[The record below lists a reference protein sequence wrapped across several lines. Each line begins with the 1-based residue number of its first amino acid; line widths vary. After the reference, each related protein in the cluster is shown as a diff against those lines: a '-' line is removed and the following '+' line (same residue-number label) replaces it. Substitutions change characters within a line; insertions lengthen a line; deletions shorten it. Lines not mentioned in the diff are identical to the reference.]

1 MFLVGYLF
9 TVLNSGLFGHNRV
22 SEQLL
27 SSYWLFQLVCRVLC
41 IRTTFVRRI
50 LRGWHS
56 APCCALGRYWRAF
69 LKSHHACDI
78 VNISENTLQYL
89 TTYWAEI
96 VTHFNAPYRYQI
108 LDFMRHT
115 TASFVKQTT
124 GRGFVHM
131 FTFFYPHV
139 SIDKVWTYRL
149 LFVCVYFSCVFVRI
163 RISLPEHKASGVK
176 FRTAV
181 HRRVRHGIT
190 NLKYCTNILL
200 R

>member
-1 MFLVGYLF
+1 MSELELSDFWPTYLACWFILTICHFWRSMSSKFKVTGWKMFLVGYLF

-78 VNISENTLQYL
+78 VNISENILQYL

-96 VTHFNAPYRYQI
+96 VTHSNAPYRYQI

-131 FTFFYPHV
+131 FTFFIHTC
-139 SIDKVWTYRL
+139 W
-149 LFVCVYFSCVFVRI
+149 
-163 RISLPEHKASGVK
+163 
-176 FRTAV
+176 
-181 HRRVRHGIT
+181 
-190 NLKYCTNILL
+190 
-200 R
+200 